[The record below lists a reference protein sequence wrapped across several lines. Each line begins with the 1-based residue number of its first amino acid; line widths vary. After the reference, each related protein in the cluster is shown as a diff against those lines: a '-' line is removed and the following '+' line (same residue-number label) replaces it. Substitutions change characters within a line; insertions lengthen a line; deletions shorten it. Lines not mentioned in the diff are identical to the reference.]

1 MPARFSQLRAK
12 LGLAPEALS
21 RASSALRHGVTSFG
35 ESRPRR
41 LRLAD
46 LLTTSRE
53 DGGAMCRASEHRTT
67 SLGAYRQRSAEALIC
82 SLGR

>member
-1 MPARFSQLRAK
+1 MPARFSQLRVK

-21 RASSALRHGVTSFG
+21 RASSAVRHGVTSFG

-46 LLTTSRE
+46 LLTTSRA
-53 DGGAMCRASEHRTT
+53 DGGNHVPCP
-67 SLGAYRQRSAEALIC
+67 GAPNHKSRCVSAKDRLKP
-82 SLGR
+82 

>member
-46 LLTTSRE
+46 LLTGCVRQVLQNW
-53 DGGAMCRASEHRTT
+53 AVMRAGH
-67 SLGAYRQRSAEALIC
+67 AA
-82 SLGR
+82 